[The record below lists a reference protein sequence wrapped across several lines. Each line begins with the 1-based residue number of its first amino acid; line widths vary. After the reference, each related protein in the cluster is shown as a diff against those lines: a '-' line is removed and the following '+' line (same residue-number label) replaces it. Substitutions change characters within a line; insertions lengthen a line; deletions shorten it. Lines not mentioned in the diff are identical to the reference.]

1 MGVSYQKESRM
12 KKTGS
17 LILSL
22 LLSVSLLLSGGV
34 LRVEAQEADASLTQT
49 ATTEKKENGASEDSS
64 AETPTEETDSAE
76 KATEPSATIETTE
89 TSKPAQTPVLLRAP
103 AQTTVST
110 MQELKDAITS
120 APAGQKTDIVLSG
133 DISISETVA
142 VPAGKDIRLTTN
154 GTPASLVATNA
165 SMQYLMSVEEARRL
179 PSMVTLRLTVPKKPI
194 T

>member
-1 MGVSYQKESRM
+1 M

-64 AETPTEETDSAE
+64 ADTPTKEADSAE
-76 KATEPSATIETTE
+76 KATEPSTTIETTSASKPAE
-89 TSKPAQTPVLLRAP
+89 TSEPAQTPVLLRAP

-110 MQELKDAITS
+110 M
-120 APAGQKTDIVLSG
+120 
-133 DISISETVA
+133 
-142 VPAGKDIRLTTN
+142 
-154 GTPASLVATNA
+154 
-165 SMQYLMSVEEARRL
+165 
-179 PSMVTLRLTVPKKPI
+179 
-194 T
+194 